1 MYLQKI
7 KKCYILDGKKL
18 TKEQLIKKLK
28 GLKQNDK
35 SENDRNDK

>member
-28 GLKQNDK
+28 EFKIGK
-35 SENDRNDK
+35 SKNAKIER